1 MYLLVLQKYR
11 AHGLEFMTLA
21 CQLLKDIRLTFYP
34 DFVGGFHQQLS
45 GFFEEAPFELG
56 TGCGIV
62 LRIHPQ
68 MSGFF
73 QEAAF
78 EQETV
83 EKSVL
88 AFLSFLLLC

>member
-1 MYLLVLQKYR
+1 MMVL
-11 AHGLEFMTLA
+11 MTLVY
-21 CQLLKDIRLTFYP
+21 QFLTDIRLTYYP
-34 DFVGGFHQQLS
+34 DFDWGFHQQLS
-45 GFFEEAPFELG
+45 GFFEEAAFELG
-56 TGCGIV
+56 TDCGIV

-78 EQETV
+78 EQGTV

-88 AFLSFLLLC
+88 SFLSFLLLC